1 MTDYSHVVY
10 ALSAFALIKRMNCRV
25 FEGRN
30 CRSEPDCPAQVGRTT
45 LGHLHSGAGEVAGLL
60 YSRIDTCISS
70 EFGRRRETTDVT
82 TDFRKDDGSK
92 GWVDAGNSCKL
103 RIKTGQ
109 QAVNFGIENVY
120 GRFQR
125 ANLFDFPNWKWV
137 RIFS

>member
-1 MTDYSHVVY
+1 MADYSHVVF
-10 ALSAFALIKRMNCRV
+10 AFSSLAFIERMNGRI
-25 FEGRN
+25 FESGN
-30 CRSEPDCPAQVGRTT
+30 GGSKPDCPAQVGRTA
-45 LGHLHSGAGEVAGLL
+45 LGHLHPGAGEVAGLL
-60 YSRIDTCISS
+60 YSRIDACISG
-70 EFGRRRETTDVT
+70 ELGRRGETPDIPA
-82 TDFRKDDGSK
+82 DFREDDGSQS
-92 GWVDAGNSCKL
+92 GADAGNGCKL